1 VSGYGWR
8 TRTASACGRRSAG
21 ASFGRPAGAFFGRPV
36 AVTAA
41 TALVIAAVLSG
52 CGYTMGGNLPP
63 HITTVAVPM
72 FANQTPRPG
81 IEITVTRAI
90 VEAFST
96 DGRLRVVTP
105 SEADAVLEG
114 AVIDRQLLS
123 IAFDPK
129 ANVQQFRLVLTL
141 NIRFRDVR
149 KNAVLFE
156 QRSMQEQ
163 SDFRVQGT
171 VSGTIAEEDTAVNA
185 ATAEIARTVV
195 NLAVQRF

>member
-1 VSGYGWR
+1 VTHGSRHGWR
-8 TRTASACGRRSAG
+8 ARTARACS
-21 ASFGRPAGAFFGRPV
+21 V
-36 AVTAA
+36 
-41 TALVIAAVLSG
+41 ALVIAGFISG
-52 CGYTMGGNLPP
+52 CGYTVGGNLPP

-90 VEAFST
+90 VEAFSV

-105 SEADAVLEG
+105 AQADAVLEG
-114 AVIDRQLLS
+114 AVVDRQLLS

-149 KNAVLFE
+149 KNTVLFE
-156 QRSMQEQ
+156 QKSMQEQ
-163 SDFRVQGT
+163 SDFRVQGA
-171 VSGTIAEEDTAVNA
+171 VSSTIAVEDTAENA